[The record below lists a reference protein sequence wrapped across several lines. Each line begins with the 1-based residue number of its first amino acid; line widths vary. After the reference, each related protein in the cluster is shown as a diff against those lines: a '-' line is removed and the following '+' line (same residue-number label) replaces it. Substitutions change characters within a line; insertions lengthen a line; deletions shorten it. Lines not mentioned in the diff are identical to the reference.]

1 MVSAVL
7 FLAPLSIAIVVS
19 LLLSIYVGTSSRLR
33 VRALFVIL
41 CLEVVF
47 LAATYWMELIST
59 TLSGK
64 LFWNDLEYIVNV
76 TVPPFFLFFV
86 ATFLGRKII
95 TGWRRALL
103 FIVPTIMLLLVWTND
118 FHHLF
123 YTAVWLDGNGLYTT
137 FGHTYGIGFAIHTLY
152 SMGLLFYSVGLLIYY
167 YISSSPM
174 QKRQVRLVLVAAFIP
189 IIALPMGLLGISPV
203 SLTYLSVIGFAT
215 GLFLIFLGT
224 FMYELFDIVPLA
236 SEKILETVDDGVI
249 VVTIGNRI
257 VFTNRIITEIT
268 NISGSDLYARPL
280 TVISPDLS
288 LQNVER
294 ARSGSRVEITLG
306 KQVNRLFLLKATP
319 LLDREGTT
327 TAVLLTLRD
336 ITDERN
342 ISESLKEANVK
353 LNLLSSITRHD
364 ILNQLT
370 VIKGA
375 GELMQ
380 EGGTDE
386 EHIRRY
392 GEKITK
398 AAETIEKQFGFARD
412 YQNLGVQEPEWQRVD
427 QVLERATSL
436 GLASSIKI
444 DAELDDYEVLADP
457 LIDRVFSSLLDNT
470 MRHGRNA
477 TTVWV
482 FAVKKEGRLLVF
494 YEDDGIGIPDGD
506 KEKIFE
512 RGFGHSGGLG
522 LFLARQILDV
532 NETSI
537 QEKGKYGEGA
547 LFEIAFPAQRWR
559 ENTVEHRN

>member
-436 GLASSIKI
+436 GLASGIKI

-477 TTVWV
+477 TTVWA
-482 FAVKKEGRLLVF
+482 FAVKKDGRLLVF

>member
-1 MVSAVL
+1 
-7 FLAPLSIAIVVS
+7 
-19 LLLSIYVGTSSRLR
+19 
-33 VRALFVIL
+33 
-41 CLEVVF
+41 
-47 LAATYWMELIST
+47 
-59 TLSGK
+59 
-64 LFWNDLEYIVNV
+64 
-76 TVPPFFLFFV
+76 
-86 ATFLGRKII
+86 
-95 TGWRRALL
+95 
-103 FIVPTIMLLLVWTND
+103 
-118 FHHLF
+118 
-123 YTAVWLDGNGLYTT
+123 
-137 FGHTYGIGFAIHTLY
+137 
-152 SMGLLFYSVGLLIYY
+152 
-167 YISSSPM
+167 M

-436 GLASSIKI
+436 GLASGIKI

-477 TTVWV
+477 TTVWA
-482 FAVKKEGRLLVF
+482 FAVKKDGRLLVF